1 MALKTEV
8 ILWKGGGGSNV
19 FLSGIRASVE
29 SAVVELA
36 KENIFSS
43 DIGRAVRS
51 SGMSRCGSR
60 SERTR

>member
-1 MALKTEV
+1 M
-8 ILWKGGGGSNV
+8 